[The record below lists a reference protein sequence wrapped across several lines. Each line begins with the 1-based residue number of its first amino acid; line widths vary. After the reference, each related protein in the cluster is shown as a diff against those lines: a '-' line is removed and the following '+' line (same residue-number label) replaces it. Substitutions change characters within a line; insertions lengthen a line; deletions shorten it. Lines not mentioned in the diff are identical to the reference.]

1 MAVCD
6 IDILA
11 VNPINHGLLEDLLK
25 TYQVINLTRIKPK
38 TGKEGGMM
46 IMILHKNICNIIKK
60 FANNLLVNNKLI
72 WQTDVM
78 VRTFL
83 YENYKVK
90 ELLQM
95 EDISK
100 KNNLKNVDKWF
111 VFSKLNK
118 FENLK
123 IL

>member
-1 MAVCD
+1 
-6 IDILA
+6 
-11 VNPINHGLLEDLLK
+11 
-25 TYQVINLTRIKPK
+25 
-38 TGKEGGMM
+38 MM
-46 IMILHKNICNIIKK
+46 IMILHKSICDTIKK

-100 KNNLKNVDKWF
+100 KNNLKNIDKWF

>member
-1 MAVCD
+1 
-6 IDILA
+6 
-11 VNPINHGLLEDLLK
+11 
-25 TYQVINLTRIKPK
+25 
-38 TGKEGGMM
+38 
-46 IMILHKNICNIIKK
+46 
-60 FANNLLVNNKLI
+60 
-72 WQTDVM
+72 M

>member
-1 MAVCD
+1 
-6 IDILA
+6 
-11 VNPINHGLLEDLLK
+11 
-25 TYQVINLTRIKPK
+25 
-38 TGKEGGMM
+38 M
-46 IMILHKNICNIIKK
+46 IMILHKNICNTIKE